1 MKVSGWLIGACC
13 LSGPNY
19 SRRTV
24 KISTTGAVF
33 YLCLKHKETAECF
46 RPDKK
51 RDARF
56 LKGLKNE

>member
-24 KISTTGAVF
+24 KISTVAVF
-33 YLCLKHKETAECF
+33 YLCLKHKETTERF
-46 RPDKK
+46 RRDKK